1 MDGGAGGRLREHRV
15 EVAKIFLQFAEL
27 LGRSA
32 GCGLVDIE
40 RELRLLVAKFGFE
53 DLAGAGDGIALV
65 IEERFDAEDHFDVAA
80 TIEALAGAAF
90 VRLEL
95 GKFTL
100 PEAKDVGG

>member
-1 MDGGAGGRLREHRV
+1 MDGGASGRLREHRV

-27 LGRSA
+27 LGGSA

-53 DLAGAGDGIALV
+53 DLSGAGNGVALV
-65 IEERFDAEDHFDVAA
+65 IEEGLDAEDHLDIAA
-80 TIEALAGAAF
+80 AIETLAGAAF
-90 VRLEL
+90 VGLEL